1 MRIKRIKIKNY
12 RQLRDID
19 LTIDKKNKNDLQI
32 FIGKNGTGKTNLLNA
47 INWCLYNDEPHLSH
61 DSQQL
66 PLLNLQSLHE
76 NSKEKDA
83 VKVEICIEN
92 ENYTYIIRRKAIY
105 RIYKDSSMK
114 NPVAKHEDTNFEVEI
129 QYTDDIGDTD
139 IQTLKGED
147 ANSFI
152 ERIIPFSIREFY
164 FFDGEKLDRYF
175 REETSQKIQH
185 SVFVISQIDLL
196 DRVRKKFEKILQEY
210 IKKAGQFSPKIDKEK
225 ELLEEINEQLE
236 GIEKD
241 INDADSQKRI
251 AKEEIDKCNEALIGV
266 PNIEDLENERERV
279 KEEQK
284 NKKDRL
290 KEKKK
295 EKQDLLIESG
305 TIMMLWPV
313 INDSLKLIKEK
324 RDKKE
329 IPPNIDKSVLI
340 ETLKSNSCSVC
351 RRRLDEESKKKIEE
365 LLEKIKLSSEILR
378 QLLYIENPLY
388 SFESKMKNFKKEIK
402 RATEDINSYNNDI
415 SKIETRIKEI
425 DRELSGYEGSKIK
438 ELVKTRS
445 NFEEVYE
452 NKVRELTILENRKQG
467 LIIKKDLSEK
477 LVQEEL
483 KKGGIVEDLSR
494 KIDFCNRALEVLKKT
509 KKDIL
514 DEVRLAIETETK
526 KIFFELIWKKK
537 TFKDLKIND
546 KYRISLIH
554 ALDYECLGTISA
566 AEREFLALSFILA
579 LHNISG
585 FKSGLIIDTPVARVS
600 DENRENFGNI
610 FTKIGEKKQTIL
622 LFTPSE
628 YSKEI
633 SKHLDIVASNR
644 YKFSLI
650 SGEKESRLEEL

>member
-1 MRIKRIKIKNY
+1 MRIKRLRIKNY

-19 LTIDKKNKNDLQI
+19 VAIEKKNKNDLQV
-32 FIGKNGTGKTNLLNA
+32 FIGKNGTGKTNFLNA

-66 PLLNLQSLHE
+66 PLLNLQSLYE
-76 NSKEKDA
+76 DNKEKDA
-83 VKVEICIEN
+83 VKVEVWIEN
-92 ENYTYIIRRKAIY
+92 ENYSYILKRKAIY
-105 RIYKDSSMK
+105 RIYKESSSK
-114 NPVAKHEDTNFEVEI
+114 KPIAKHEDTNFEVEI
-129 QYTDDIGDTD
+129 QHTNETGDTD
-139 IQTLKGED
+139 IQTLKGDE

-196 DRVRKKFEKILQEY
+196 DRVRKKFEIIFQEY
-210 IKKAGQFSPKIDKEK
+210 IKKAGRFSPKIEKEK

-236 GIEKD
+236 EIEKD
-241 INDADSQKRI
+241 IDTSDSQKRI
-251 AKEEIDKCNEALIGV
+251 AKEEIGKCNEALIGV
-266 PNIEDLENERERV
+266 PNIENLENERERAREDQ
-279 KEEQK
+279 KE
-284 NKKDRL
+284 KKDIL
-290 KEKKK
+290 KDKKK

-305 TIMMLWPV
+305 TIMMLRPV
-313 INDSLKLIKEK
+313 INDSIKLIKEK

-329 IPPNIDKSVLI
+329 IPPNIDKSVLM
-340 ETLKSNSCSVC
+340 ETLDSNNCSVC
-351 RRRLDEESKKKIEE
+351 RRGLDDESKKKIKE
-365 LLEKIKLSSEILR
+365 LLDRIKLSSEILR

-388 SFESKMKNFKKEIK
+388 NFENKMNNFKKEIK
-402 RATEDINSYNNDI
+402 RVTEDIKNYKNDI
-415 SKIETRIKEI
+415 GKIEVRIKEI
-425 DRELSGYEGSKIK
+425 DRELSGYEGNKIK
-438 ELVKTRS
+438 KLAKARS
-445 NFEEVYE
+445 NFEEIYE
-452 NKVRELTILENRKQG
+452 NKVQELTILDNRKQS
-467 LIIKKDLSEK
+467 LLVKKELSSK
-477 LVQEEL
+477 MVQEEL
-483 KKGGIVEDLSR
+483 KKGGIVKELSI
-494 KIDFCNRALEVLKKT
+494 KIDFCNRSLEVLKKT
-509 KKDIL
+509 KNDIL
-514 DEVRLAIETETK
+514 DEVRAAIEAETK
-526 KIFFELIWKKK
+526 KIFFDLIWKKD

-600 DENRENFGNI
+600 DENRENFAKI
-610 FTKIGEKKQTIL
+610 FSKIGEKKQTIL

-633 SKHLDIVASNR
+633 SKYLDIVASSR
-644 YKFSLI
+644 YKFSLS